1 MSLTTQQIHEKIEI
15 LPEQMQEE
23 ALDFINFLQ
32 NKLKNSLLE
41 PQKTEPNGTRLADLM
56 AETATKD
63 LFSHIEDP
71 VAWQREIR
79 KKDRPLPN
87 RGE

>member
-23 ALDFINFLQ
+23 TLDFINFLQ
-32 NKLKNSLLE
+32 NKLKNSVLE
-41 PQKTEPNGTRLADLM
+41 THETEPNGSRLAELM
-56 AETATKD
+56 AEASTKD

-71 VAWQREIR
+71 SAWQREIR
-79 KKDRPLPN
+79 KDRSLPN

>member
-23 ALDFINFLQ
+23 TLDFINFLQ
-32 NKLKNSLLE
+32 NKLKNNVLE
-41 PQKTEPNGTRLADLM
+41 PKKTEPNGTRLADLM
-56 AETATKD
+56 AEASAKE

-71 VAWQREIR
+71 AAWQREIR
-79 KKDRPLPN
+79 KDRSLPN
-87 RGE
+87 RGD

>member
-23 ALDFINFLQ
+23 TLNFINFLQ
-32 NKLKNSLLE
+32 NKLKSSGLE
-41 PQKTEPNGTRLADLM
+41 SQKTERNGSRLADLM
-56 AETATKD
+56 SEASTKD

-71 VAWQREIR
+71 AAWQRKIR
-79 KKDRPLPN
+79 KDRSLPN

>member
-1 MSLTTQQIHEKIEI
+1 MSLTTQQINEKIEI

-23 ALDFINFLQ
+23 TLDFINFLQ
-32 NKLKNSLLE
+32 NKLKNNVLE
-41 PQKTEPNGTRLADLM
+41 PKKTEPNGSRLADLM
-56 AETATKD
+56 AEASTKD

-79 KKDRPLPN
+79 KDRSLPN

>member
-1 MSLTTQQIHEKIEI
+1 MSLTIQQIHEQIEV

-23 ALDFINFLQ
+23 TLDFINFLQ
-32 NKLKNSLLE
+32 NKLKNNMPE
-41 PQKTEPNGTRLADLM
+41 PQETELNGTKLADLM
-56 AETATKD
+56 AEASAKN

-71 VAWQREIR
+71 VAWQQEVR
-79 KKDRPLPN
+79 KDRALPN